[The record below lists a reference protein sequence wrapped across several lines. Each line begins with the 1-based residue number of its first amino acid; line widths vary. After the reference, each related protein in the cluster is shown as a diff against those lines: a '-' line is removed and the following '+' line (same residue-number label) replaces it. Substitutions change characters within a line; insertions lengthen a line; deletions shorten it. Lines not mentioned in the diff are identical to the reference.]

1 MGWPSDDR
9 RYADVATFGAS
20 RLMGHALLKWLAASG
35 DSAD

>member
-20 RLMGHALLKWLAASG
+20 LLMGRALLAWLAVWR
-35 DSAD
+35 